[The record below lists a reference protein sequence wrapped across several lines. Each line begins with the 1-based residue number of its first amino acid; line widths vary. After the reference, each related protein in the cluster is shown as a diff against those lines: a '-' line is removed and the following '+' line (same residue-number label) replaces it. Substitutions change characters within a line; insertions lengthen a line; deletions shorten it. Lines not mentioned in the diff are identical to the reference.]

1 MEVRPISYVCRML
14 ISTKAETER
23 IRLPDIDFLRSLAIV
38 IMIYANSFPYAADFE
53 PPGILRILM
62 SLAAPLFIFLSGFTS
77 TLEHSQPKTNI
88 TTAGALVL
96 SACFIDIV
104 IWEIIPLYTFD
115 VLYCIAATLFFN
127 GIVRYTHQRQI
138 ALIVFTLISY
148 SALHYAFPY
157 SNEITELT
165 LDEADSINI
174 PIAIQQATIT
184 GWFPLFPWMAFGFL
198 GRLYGKNLDK
208 IDPILHKFRSTLLI
222 CLPLAVLMGYRD
234 SQIPMRM
241 GYIEVFYPPSV
252 FYLLLAFLWIAVL
265 LSYKNRITKL
275 KPSNFFLTL
284 GKSSLLIYMIHA
296 AVNHHFIEPKNIR
309 LNFAGYSIL
318 IALLLLLFHFIATLH
333 QLFKQHKYYRSCPII
348 IRKIFGI

>member
-1 MEVRPISYVCRML
+1 ML

-23 IRLPDIDFLRSLAIV
+23 IRLPDIDFLRSLAII

-53 PPGILRILM
+53 PPRILRILM

-77 TLEHSQPKTNI
+77 TLKHSQPKTNI
-88 TTAGALVL
+88 STAGTLAL
-96 SACFIDIV
+96 SACFLDLV

-115 VLYCIAATLFFN
+115 VLYCIATTLFIN
-127 GIVRYTHQRQI
+127 SIVKYTNQRQI
-138 ALIVFTLISY
+138 VLIVFTLILY
-148 SALHYAFPY
+148 PALHHSFSY

-165 LDEADSINI
+165 LDETDSISI
-174 PIAIQQATIT
+174 PIAIKQATIT

-198 GRLYGKNLDK
+198 GRLYGMNREK
-208 IDPILHKFRSTLLI
+208 IDPILYKVRPVLLI
-222 CLPLAVLMGYRD
+222 CLPLAVLLGYRD
-234 SQIPMRM
+234 SLSPMRM

-265 LSYKNRITKL
+265 LSFKNRVAQL
-275 KPSNFFLTL
+275 KPSNFFLTI

-296 AVNHHFIEPKNIR
+296 AINHHIIEPGNIR
-309 LNFAGYSIL
+309 LNFAEYSIL
-318 IALLLLLFHFIATLH
+318 IALLLLLFHFIATSH
-333 QLFKQHKYYRSCPII
+333 QLFKKHKYYRSCPIF